1 MPGQF
6 IPPVAILTCAAAS
19 RTLTAAVRTALV
31 TVTLLMTLVVPATA
45 GMIRDSEIE
54 AGLESLVAPMAAAA
68 GFAPGEVAVRIVIDP
83 DYNAFVAGQRVIYV
97 HSGLLAE
104 AQDLR
109 EYLGVMAHELGHL
122 KEGHVQRLDD
132 ALQQAN
138 STATAAT
145 LAAIAL
151 AAGAGSGDAAA
162 GVLIGGNDTAVRGF
176 LSSRRRNEAVADEIG
191 MELLE
196 ATGTSAVGLRDLMA
210 RMARQRSIPE
220 SRKSIYYST
229 HPGANERLRTLQDHV
244 NRSPHSEAELPPRAV
259 AIYQRVT
266 AKLQAWTEAPQRIL
280 ARADEVAPNKL
291 LARYMM
297 AIGEFRRGD
306 LNAALAHMD
315 VLVTQFPEDA
325 FFHEFR
331 GDVLFGLARTDEA
344 ADAYERALGHLPG
357 SMLVKLSLG
366 RALIAGGSTAELT
379 RAAQVLREARDTE
392 PQWAFLHRQYGI
404 ALGKLGRISEADL
417 ALADEAILLGDRQR
431 AAQLAKR
438 VLARDGLDQVV
449 QSRASDIL
457 FRYGR
462 DNE

>member
-1 MPGQF
+1 MPSHF
-6 IPPVAILTCAAAS
+6 TSTPTAWRRALTCA
-19 RTLTAAVRTALV
+19 TRTAFAVIMCLA
-31 TVTLLMTLVVPATA
+31 TGIATATA

-54 AGLESLVAPMAAAA
+54 AGLETLIAPMAAAA
-68 GFAPGEVAVRIVIDP
+68 GFAPGEIAVRIVIDP
-83 DYNAFVAGQRVIYV
+83 DYNAFVAGKRVIYV
-97 HSGLLAE
+97 HSGLLAK
-104 AQDLR
+104 ADDIR

-151 AAGAGSGDAAA
+151 AAGVGSGDAAA

-176 LSSRRRNEAVADEIG
+176 LASRRRNEAVADEIG

-220 SRKSIYYST
+220 SRKATYYST

-244 NRSPHSEAELPPRAV
+244 NRSSHSEAEVDPA
-259 AIYQRVT
+259 AIDIYKRVT

-280 ARADEVAPNKL
+280 SRAAELAPDPVI
-291 LARYMM
+291 ARYMM
-297 AIGEFRRGD
+297 AISEFRRGD
-306 LNAALAHMD
+306 LKAALAHMD
-315 VLVTQFPEDA
+315 DLVARFPEDT
-325 FFHEFR
+325 FFQEFR
-331 GDVLFGLARTDEA
+331 GDVLFGLARTKDA
-344 ADAYERALGHLPG
+344 ANAYETALQQRPG
-357 SMLVKLSLG
+357 SMLIKLSLG
-366 RALIAGGSTAELT
+366 RALIAGGSPAELT
-379 RAAQVLREARDTE
+379 RAAQVLGEAREAE
-392 PQWAFLHRQYGI
+392 PRWAFLHRQYGI